1 MCGLKIWNSLQNH
14 LDRHILIKIGKC
26 YVFHLKIL
34 STLPL
39 KEKCK
44 LSSCWVADGFLNKF
58 IYSSAYFRTKYIF
71 YGKISM
77 DNYHVLVIFYLYY

>member
-26 YVFHLKIL
+26 YVFHIKIL

-44 LSSCWVADGFLNKF
+44 LSSCWVADG
-58 IYSSAYFRTKYIF
+58 
-71 YGKISM
+71 SM
-77 DNYHVLVIFYLYY
+77 AF